1 MLNFINI
8 GVAADFLQ
16 PVIHFIRNI
25 SSTQKPGIAKRCLPD
40 IDKTIT
46 TWLHTHRWRER

>member
-1 MLNFINI
+1 MLSFINI

-16 PVIHFIRNI
+16 PVIHFIKNI
-25 SSTQKPGIAKRCLPD
+25 SSTQKPSIAKRCLPD

-46 TWLHTHRWRER
+46 TWLNTPQWCER